1 MNLSTASK
9 QIRFLLRINGLN
21 ALLLTIMQC
30 YTELTPPTAVTHS
43 LSLPF
48 LSADASNLVVAKAS
62 LLQIFTTKTVSLD
75 LDDLSEKDSP
85 KAKDVTKIDPSFHD
99 DDGVEASFLGT
110 DSTFQRSE
118 LALTTKLVL
127 IAEYNLSGTVT
138 SLVRVRTISS
148 KTGGEA
154 LLVGFKDAKLSLIE
168 WDPERPGISTIS
180 VHFYEQDEL
189 QGSPWAPS
197 LANCVNYLTVDPG
210 SRCAALKFGAR
221 NLAIL
226 PFKQDEDVN
235 MDDWDEELD
244 GPRPAKI
251 SPKTATENANLDTPY
266 GSSFV
271 LRLSSLDPN
280 LIFPIHLDFLYEYRE
295 PTFGILSSTVIP
307 SSALLQE
314 RKDHLTYMVFT
325 LDIHQ
330 KASTTILSVGG
341 LPYDLFRIIPLAPP
355 VGGALLVGTNELI
368 HIDQAGK
375 ANGVAVNMFAKQCT
389 SFSLLDQSDLDL
401 RLEGC
406 EIDQLSIENGEM
418 LIILH
423 SGDIAILS
431 FRMDGR
437 SVSGLSIRR
446 VTSELGG
453 AILTGAASCVSSLGA
468 GALFV
473 GSEVS
478 DSVILGWSRKSGQS
492 SRRKSRL
499 DSSTI
504 VDVDDAMLDEEDLED
519 DDDDLYG
526 DGPTVTHAAGNITAP
541 NSKAG
546 DYTFRIHDSMVN
558 IAPITNITFGE
569 AALSSGKEE
578 ELKFSGVKS
587 ELQLVAAVGREKGG
601 SLAVINRNIQPNVIG
616 RFELPAVH
624 GIWTMSA
631 KRPAPKGLQANKEK
645 TALSG
650 DHGADAQY
658 DRLMIV
664 SKASEAE
671 DAVDESAVYALTNV
685 GFEALTGTEFEPAA
699 GSTIEA
705 GTLGN
710 GMRVIQVLKSEVRS
724 YDGDLGLAQILPML
738 DDETGAEPKII
749 SASFADPFLLLI
761 RDDASI
767 FVAQC
772 DDDNDLEEIERVDD
786 ALLSTKW
793 LTGCLYDDYSGA
805 FSNSKSNKAGEN
817 AKMFLLSAGGALHIY
832 ALPDLSKPVYVAE
845 GICFVPPVLSADY
858 AARKSAARETLTE
871 ILVADLGD
879 SISQSPYLIL
889 RPSND
894 DLTIYE
900 PFRIK
905 SAYPEV
911 LSSTLQF
918 LKIKNTHLAQTPDV
932 SAAEQA
938 DEAQQTNDKPMR
950 AVSNLGGY
958 STVFMPGGSPS
969 FIIKSSKTLPKV
981 LCLQGTGVRSL
992 SSFHTEGCERGFIYV
1007 DTGGITRVAQ
1017 LPPNTMFADIGMA
1030 LRKIEIGEDIHAV
1043 AYHAPLQTYVIGTST
1058 FTDFE
1063 LPKDDDHRKNWA
1075 DEEITFKPSIEKSFL
1090 KLVSPVNWSVIDTIE
1105 LEPCEII
1112 TCIKTLNLVVSE
1124 VTNERKHLIAVGTAI
1139 TKGEDL
1145 ATTGRLYIYD
1155 VVTVVPKPD
1164 RPETNKSLKQIAVET
1179 ITRGAGGPVTGLCE
1193 IGTQGFMLVA
1203 QGQKCMVRGLKE
1215 DGTNLPV
1222 AFMDMNC
1229 YVTSIK
1235 ELPGTGLCVMADA
1248 LKGVWFAGYME
1259 EPYKM
1264 LLFGKGAT
1272 KMEVLCADLLP
1283 DGKDL
1288 FIVAADADG
1297 NLHIMQYDPEHPKS
1311 LQGHLLLHRTTF
1323 SLGAHHP
1330 TTMTLLPATPSLPP
1344 LTTTPT
1350 SSLSPS
1356 TQEDSPSPS
1365 QCLLL
1370 TSRTGTLALLSPLT
1384 ESQYRRFGTLISHL
1398 TNTLYHPCGLN
1409 PRAYRID
1416 KDASEG
1422 IVGGR
1427 TIIDGGVLGR
1437 WMELGSQRRG
1447 EVAGRVG
1454 VDVLEL
1460 RDELSGLLG
1469 GGLGFI

>member
-1 MNLSTASK
+1 
-9 QIRFLLRINGLN
+9 
-21 ALLLTIMQC
+21 MQC

-43 LSLPF
+43 LTLPF
-48 LSADASNLVVAKAS
+48 LSADARNLVVAKSS
-62 LLQIFTTKTVSLD
+62 LLQIFTTKTVSVD
-75 LDDLSEKDSP
+75 LDDLSGKDSST
-85 KAKDVTKIDPSFHD
+85 AKDDTIIDPRVNN
-99 DDGVEASFLGT
+99 DDGVEDSFLGT
-110 DSTFQRSE
+110 DSIIQRPE
-118 LALTTKLVL
+118 LARTTKLVL

-138 SLVRVRTISS
+138 SLVRVKTISS

-154 LLVGFKDAKLSLIE
+154 LLVGFKDAKLSLVE

-197 LANCVNYLTVDPG
+197 LSDCVNYLTVDPG

-251 SPKTATENANLDTPY
+251 SQKTVAEDGKLDTPY

-280 LIFPIHLDFLYEYRE
+280 IIFPIHLEFLYEYRE
-295 PTFGILSSTVIP
+295 PTFGILSSTMAP

-314 RKDHLTYMVFT
+314 RRDHLTYMVFT

-341 LPYDLFRIIPLAPP
+341 LPYDLFRIVPLAPP

-389 SFSLLDQSDLDL
+389 SFSLVDQSDLDL

-406 EIDQLSIENGEM
+406 KIDQLSIENGEM

-437 SVSGLSIRR
+437 SVSGLSIRQ
-446 VTSELGG
+446 VSAELGG

-468 GALFV
+468 GSLFV

-478 DSVILGWSRKSGQS
+478 DSVILGWSRKSGQT

-499 DSSTI
+499 DSSAI
-504 VDVDDAMLDEEDLED
+504 AEVDEAMLDDEDLED

-526 DGPTVTHAAGNITAP
+526 DGPAITHATANTTAS
-541 NSKAG
+541 NSKTG

-558 IAPITNITFGE
+558 IAPITNIAFGE
-569 AALSSGKEE
+569 TALSLGKEE
-578 ELKFSGVKS
+578 ELKLSGVQS

-601 SLAVINRNIQPNVIG
+601 SLAVINREIQPNVIG
-616 RFELPAVH
+616 RFELPEAR

-631 KRPAPKGLQANKEK
+631 KRPALKGLQVNKEK
-645 TALSG
+645 SVTSG
-650 DHGADAQY
+650 DYGVDAQY

-664 SKASEAE
+664 SKASDAE
-671 DAVDESAVYALTNV
+671 DAIDESAVYALTDA

-710 GMRVIQVLKSEVRS
+710 GMRVVQILKSEVRS

-786 ALLSTKW
+786 VLLSTKW
-793 LTGCLYDDYSGA
+793 LTGCLYDDCSGA
-805 FSNSKSNKAGEN
+805 FSDGKSNKAGEN
-817 AKMFLLSAGGALHIY
+817 VKMFLLSADGALHIY
-832 ALPDLSKPVYVAE
+832 ALPNLSNPVYVAE

-871 ILVADLGD
+871 ILVANLGD
-879 SISQSPYLIL
+879 SVSQSPYLIL

-905 SAYPEV
+905 SASPDL

-918 LKIKNTHLAQTPDV
+918 LKIQNTHLTQAPDV
-932 SAAEQA
+932 SAEEQA
-938 DEAQQTNDKPMR
+938 DGAQQTSDKPMR
-950 AVSNLGGY
+950 AISNLGGY

-969 FIIKSSKTLPKV
+969 FIIKSSKTVPKV
-981 LCLQGTGVRSL
+981 LSLQGTGVRSL
-992 SSFHTEGCERGFIYV
+992 SSFHTEGCDRGFIYA
-1007 DTGGITRVAQ
+1007 DTEGVARVAQ
-1017 LPPNTMFADIGMA
+1017 FPPNTTFAEIGMA
-1030 LRKIEIGEDIHAV
+1030 LRKIEIGEDVHAV
-1043 AYHAPLQTYVIGTST
+1043 AYHPPLQTYVIGTST

-1063 LPKDDDHRKNWA
+1063 LPKDDDHRKTWQ
-1075 DEEITFKPSIEKSFL
+1075 EENIALKPSIEKTFL
-1090 KLVSPVNWSVIDTIE
+1090 KLISPVNWSVIDTIE
-1105 LEPCEII
+1105 LEPCELI
-1112 TCIKTLNLVVSE
+1112 TCIKTMNLVISE
-1124 VTNERKHLIAVGTAI
+1124 VTNERKHLIVVGTAI

-1145 ATTGRLYIYD
+1145 ATTGRLYVYD
-1155 VVTVVPKPD
+1155 VVTVVPEPD
-1164 RPETNKSLKQIAVET
+1164 RPETNKKLKLISSEI
-1179 ITRGAGGPVTGLCE
+1179 ITRGAGGPVTGLSE

-1229 YVTSIK
+1229 YVTSVK

-1248 LKGVWFAGYME
+1248 LKGVWFAGYTE
-1259 EPYKM
+1259 EPYRM
-1264 LLFGKGAT
+1264 LLFGKSAA

-1330 TTMTLLPATPSLPP
+1330 TTMTLLPTTRPLPP
-1344 LTTTPT
+1344 LTTAP
-1350 SSLSPS
+1350 
-1356 TQEDSPSPS
+1356 SPSPS
-1365 QCLLL
+1365 PSPQEDTPSPSQPLLL

-1384 ESQYRRFGTLISHL
+1384 ESQYRRFGTLVSHL

-1416 KDASEG
+1416 RDANEG

-1460 RDELSGLLG
+1460 RDELSGLR

>member
-1 MNLSTASK
+1 
-9 QIRFLLRINGLN
+9 
-21 ALLLTIMQC
+21 MQC

-43 LSLPF
+43 LTLPF

-62 LLQIFTTKTVSLD
+62 LLQIFTIKTVFVD
-75 LDDLSEKDSP
+75 LDQRSGKDTSAVNDP
-85 KAKDVTKIDPSFHD
+85 TSIDARVHD
-99 DDGVEASFLGT
+99 ADRVQAAFLGA
-110 DSTFQRSE
+110 DSILQQSE
-118 LALTTKLVL
+118 LAQTTKLVL
-127 IAEYNLSGTVT
+127 IAEYNLSGTIT
-138 SLVRVRTISS
+138 SIVRVKTISS

-154 LLVGFKDAKLSLIE
+154 LLVGFKDAKLSLVE
-168 WDPERPGISTIS
+168 WDPERPGLSTIS

-197 LANCVNYLTVDPG
+197 LGNCVNYLTVDPG

-221 NLAIL
+221 SLAIL

-235 MDDWDEELD
+235 MDDWDEDLD
-244 GPRPAKI
+244 GPRPTNF
-251 SPKTATENANLDTPY
+251 STKTTAENGNLDTPY
-266 GSSFV
+266 GTSFV

-280 LIFPIHLDFLYEYRE
+280 LILPIHLEFLYEYRE
-295 PTFGILSSTVIP
+295 PTFGILSSTVTP

-341 LPYDLFRIIPLAPP
+341 LPYDLFRIVPLAPP

-375 ANGVAVNMFAKQCT
+375 ANGVAVNIFATQCT
-389 SFSLLDQSDLDL
+389 SFSLSDQSDLDL
-401 RLEGC
+401 RLEDC
-406 EIDQLSIENGEM
+406 KIDQLSIENGEM

-423 SGDIAILS
+423 SGDLAILS

-446 VTSELGG
+446 VTADLGG
-453 AILTGAASCVSSLGA
+453 AILIGAASCVSSLGA

-478 DSVILGWSRKSGQS
+478 DSVVLGWSRKSGQP

-499 DSSTI
+499 DSSAM
-504 VDVDDAMLDEEDLED
+504 VDVDEAMLDEEDLED

-526 DGPTVTHAAGNITAP
+526 DGPTVTHAAGSITAS
-541 NSKAG
+541 NSKDG
-546 DYTFRIHDSMVN
+546 DYAFSIHDSMIN

-569 AALSSGKEE
+569 AVLSSGKEE
-578 ELKFSGVKS
+578 ELKLNDVKS

-601 SLAVINRNIQPNVIG
+601 SLAVINRNIQPKVIG
-616 RFELPAVH
+616 RFDFPEAH

-631 KRPAPKGLQANKEK
+631 KRPAPKGIQANKEK
-645 TALSG
+645 TTISG
-650 DHGADAQY
+650 ECGVDAQY

-664 SKASEAE
+664 SKEAKAE
-671 DAVDESAVYALTNV
+671 DAVDESAVYALTNA

-786 ALLSTKW
+786 TLLSTKW
-793 LTGCLYDDYSGA
+793 LTGCLYDDHSGA
-805 FSNSKSNKAGEN
+805 FSNSKSNKAGGN
-817 AKMFLLSAGGALHIY
+817 VKMFLLSAGGALHIY
-832 ALPDLSKPVYVAE
+832 ALPDLSMPIYVAE

-858 AARKSAARETLTE
+858 AARRSAARETLTE

-879 SISQSPYLIL
+879 FVSRSPYLIL

-900 PFRIK
+900 PFRVK
-905 SAYPEV
+905 SASPDL

-918 LKIKNTHLAQTPDV
+918 LKIQNTHLAQNPDV
-932 SAAEQA
+932 SAEEQA
-938 DEAQQTNDKPMR
+938 DGAQQTSDKPMR

-958 STVFMPGGSPS
+958 SAVFMPGGSPS

-981 LCLQGTGVRSL
+981 LGLQGTGVRSL
-992 SSFHTEGCERGFIYV
+992 SSFHTEGCDRGFIYA
-1007 DTGGITRVAQ
+1007 DTEGVARVAQ
-1017 LPPNTMFADIGMA
+1017 LPPNTTFAEIGMS
-1030 LRKIEIGEDIHAV
+1030 LRKVDLGEDVHAV
-1043 AYHAPLQTYVIGTST
+1043 AYHPPLQTYIVGTST

-1063 LPKDDDHRKNWA
+1063 LPKDDDNRRSWQHEDIA
-1075 DEEITFKPSIEKSFL
+1075 SKPLIEKCFL
-1090 KLVSPVNWSVIDTIE
+1090 KLISPVNWSVIDTIE
-1105 LEPCEII
+1105 LDSCEII
-1112 TCIKTLNLVVSE
+1112 TCIKTLNLVISE

-1145 ATTGRLYIYD
+1145 ATTGRLYVYD
-1155 VVTVVPKPD
+1155 VVTVVPEPG
-1164 RPETNKSLKQIAVET
+1164 RPETNKKLKQIAAET
-1179 ITRGAGGPVTGLCE
+1179 ITRGAGGPVTGLSE

-1229 YVTSIK
+1229 FVTSVK

-1248 LKGVWFAGYME
+1248 LKGVWFAGYTE

-1264 LLFGKGAT
+1264 LLFGKSAT
-1272 KMEVLCADLLP
+1272 KMEVLCVDLLP

-1330 TTMTLLPATPSLPP
+1330 TTMTLLPAIRSLPP
-1344 LTTTPT
+1344 LTTASTP
-1350 SSLSPS
+1350 SLSPS
-1356 TQEDSPSPS
+1356 PQEESPSPS
-1365 QCLLL
+1365 QPLLF
-1370 TSRTGTLALLSPLT
+1370 TSRTGTLAILSPLT
-1384 ESQYRRFGTLISHL
+1384 ESQYRRFGTLVSHL

-1416 KDASEG
+1416 KDANEG

-1427 TIIDGGVLGR
+1427 TIIDGGILGR

-1454 VDVLEL
+1454 VDVAEL

>member
-1 MNLSTASK
+1 
-9 QIRFLLRINGLN
+9 
-21 ALLLTIMQC
+21 MQC

-43 LSLPF
+43 LALPF
-48 LSADASNLVVAKAS
+48 LSADARNLVVAKSS
-62 LLQIFTTKTVSLD
+62 LLQIFTTKTVSVD
-75 LDDLSEKDSP
+75 LDELSEKDSST
-85 KAKDVTKIDPSFHD
+85 AKDDTNIDPRVNN
-99 DDGVEASFLGT
+99 DDGVEDSFLGT
-110 DSTFQRSE
+110 DSIMQRPE
-118 LALTTKLVL
+118 LARTTKL
-127 IAEYNLSGTVT
+127 
-138 SLVRVRTISS
+138 TISS

-154 LLVGFKDAKLSLIE
+154 ILVGFKDAKLSLVE

-197 LANCVNYLTVDPG
+197 LSDCVNYLTVDPG

-251 SPKTATENANLDTPY
+251 SQKAAAEDGQLDTPY

-271 LRLSSLDPN
+271 LRLSSLDPSI
-280 LIFPIHLDFLYEYRE
+280 IFPIHLEFLYEYRE
-295 PTFGILSSTVIP
+295 PTFGILSSTMAP

-314 RKDHLTYMVFT
+314 RRDHLTYMVFT
-325 LDIHQ
+325 LDMHQ

-341 LPYDLFRIIPLAPP
+341 LPYDLFRIVPLAPP

-389 SFSLLDQSDLDL
+389 GFSLLDQADLDL

-406 EIDQLSIENGEM
+406 KIDQLSIENGEM

-446 VTSELGG
+446 VSAELGG

-468 GALFV
+468 GSLFV

-478 DSVILGWSRKSGQS
+478 DSVILGWNRKSGQT

-499 DSSTI
+499 DSSAI
-504 VDVDDAMLDEEDLED
+504 AEVDEAMFDEEDLED
-519 DDDDLYG
+519 DDDDLK
-526 DGPTVTHAAGNITAP
+526 T
-541 NSKAG
+541 G
-546 DYTFRIHDSMVN
+546 DYTFRIHDFMVN
-558 IAPITNITFGE
+558 IAPITNIAFGE
-569 AALSSGKEE
+569 AALSLGKDE
-578 ELKFSGVKS
+578 ELKSSGVQS

-601 SLAVINRNIQPNVIG
+601 SLAVINREIQPNVIG
-616 RFELPAVH
+616 RFDLPEAR

-631 KRPAPKGLQANKEK
+631 KRPAPKGLQVNKEK
-645 TALSG
+645 SVTSG
-650 DHGADAQY
+650 DYGVDAQY

-664 SKASEAE
+664 SKASDAE
-671 DAVDESAVYALTNV
+671 DAIEESAVYALTDA

-710 GMRVIQVLKSEVRS
+710 GMRVVQILKSEVRS

-786 ALLSTKW
+786 ILLSTKW

-805 FSNSKSNKAGEN
+805 FSDSKSNKAGEN
-817 AKMFLLSAGGALHIY
+817 VKMFLLSAGGALHIY

-871 ILVADLGD
+871 ILVANLGD
-879 SISQSPYLIL
+879 SVSQSPYLIL

-900 PFRIK
+900 PFRVK
-905 SAYPEV
+905 SASPDL

-918 LKIKNTHLAQTPDV
+918 LKIQNTHLTQAPDV
-932 SAAEQA
+932 SAEEQVNG
-938 DEAQQTNDKPMR
+938 AQQTSDKPMR
-950 AVSNLGGY
+950 AISNLGGY

-969 FIIKSSKTLPKV
+969 FIIKSSKTAPKV
-981 LCLQGTGVRSL
+981 LSLQGTGVRSL
-992 SSFHTEGCERGFIYV
+992 SSFHTEGCDRGFIYAS
-1007 DTGGITRVAQ
+1007 TEGIARVAQ
-1017 LPPNTMFADIGMA
+1017 FPPNTTFADIGMA
-1030 LRKIEIGEDIHAV
+1030 LRKIEIGEDVHAV
-1043 AYHAPLQTYVIGTST
+1043 AYHPPLQTYVIGTST

-1063 LPKDDDHRKNWA
+1063 LPKDDDHRKTWQ
-1075 DEEITFKPSIEKSFL
+1075 EENIALKPSIEKSFL
-1090 KLVSPVNWSVIDTIE
+1090 KLVSPVNWSVIDAIE
-1105 LEPCEII
+1105 LEPCELI
-1112 TCIKTLNLVVSE
+1112 TCIKTMNLVISE
-1124 VTNERKHLIAVGTAI
+1124 VTNERKHLIVVGTAI

-1145 ATTGRLYIYD
+1145 ATTGRLYVYD
-1155 VVTVVPKPD
+1155 VVTVVPEPD
-1164 RPETNKSLKQIAVET
+1164 RPETNKKLKLISSEI
-1179 ITRGAGGPVTGLCE
+1179 ITRGAGGPVTGLSE
-1193 IGTQGFMLVA
+1193 IGTQ
-1203 QGQKCMVRGLKE
+1203 GLKE

-1229 YVTSIK
+1229 YVTSVK

-1248 LKGVWFAGYME
+1248 LKGVWFAGYTE
-1259 EPYKM
+1259 EPYRM
-1264 LLFGKGAT
+1264 LLFGKSAA

-1288 FIVAADADG
+1288 FIVAADANG

-1330 TTMTLLPATPSLPP
+1330 TTMTLLPTTRPLPQ
-1344 LTTTPT
+1344 LTTAPWP
-1350 SSLSPS
+1350 SPDPS
-1356 TQEDSPSPS
+1356 PQEDTPSPS
-1365 QCLLL
+1365 QPLLL

-1384 ESQYRRFGTLISHL
+1384 ESQYRRFGTLVSHL

-1416 KDASEG
+1416 RDANEG

-1460 RDELSGLLG
+1460 RDELSGLR